1 MLQSIFVKN
10 FVLIDEVSLEFQK
23 GLSAFTGETG
33 AGKSL
38 LMDAIGVLKGD
49 RANAGMVKKGC
60 DKAIIEG
67 AFLIEHEALI
77 KQLEADGFDMEEGL
91 LIITREITKEG
102 KSTTR
107 VNHRVSS
114 VSYVK
119 EIISRIVD
127 IHSQHDTQY
136 LLNARYH
143 LSLLDNFV
151 KEDALREEVYHTYHA
166 YKKIKDELEAALS
179 SDYNEDDLEYLTF
192 QLNEI
197 DQAELREEELDEL
210 ETQLKRMQSFEKIS
224 EGVQIA
230 IDKLEQEVHPGLY
243 QAFKPLSTL
252 PDDRLTKMSETLSD
266 HYYQME
272 DMISELH
279 DFMDQMEYDEEM
291 FNTIQDRI
299 FLIRKIYRKYGGD
312 YSSVMKKREELD
324 RKIDSILHRQDFIAK
339 QETYLKKA
347 EDTFLKAAHKLH
359 DIRQLKANELSD
371 LVVQQLKDLQLEHA
385 RFKIQFETMEGNAH
399 GIDKVEF
406 MISMNAGEALKP
418 LSQTASGGELSRL
431 MLGLKTVF
439 TSLMGMET
447 VIFDEI
453 DTGVS
458 GKVAFAIGR
467 KMKQLSETAQVFCV
481 THLAPVAACAN
492 THYMV
497 EKHQDE
503 ETTHTNIVYLNEQE
517 RIMELANIASGSQSE
532 HAISSAKELYETA
545 QGHRE

>member
-151 KEDALREEVYHTYHA
+151 KEDALREEVY
-166 YKKIKDELEAALS
+166 
-179 SDYNEDDLEYLTF
+179 
-192 QLNEI
+192 
-197 DQAELREEELDEL
+197 
-210 ETQLKRMQSFEKIS
+210 IS
-224 EGVQIA
+224 C
-230 IDKLEQEVHPGLY
+230 L
-243 QAFKPLSTL
+243 
-252 PDDRLTKMSETLSD
+252 
-266 HYYQME
+266 
-272 DMISELH
+272 
-279 DFMDQMEYDEEM
+279 
-291 FNTIQDRI
+291 
-299 FLIRKIYRKYGGD
+299 
-312 YSSVMKKREELD
+312 
-324 RKIDSILHRQDFIAK
+324 
-339 QETYLKKA
+339 
-347 EDTFLKAAHKLH
+347 
-359 DIRQLKANELSD
+359 
-371 LVVQQLKDLQLEHA
+371 
-385 RFKIQFETMEGNAH
+385 
-399 GIDKVEF
+399 
-406 MISMNAGEALKP
+406 
-418 LSQTASGGELSRL
+418 
-431 MLGLKTVF
+431 
-439 TSLMGMET
+439 
-447 VIFDEI
+447 
-453 DTGVS
+453 
-458 GKVAFAIGR
+458 
-467 KMKQLSETAQVFCV
+467 
-481 THLAPVAACAN
+481 
-492 THYMV
+492 
-497 EKHQDE
+497 
-503 ETTHTNIVYLNEQE
+503 
-517 RIMELANIASGSQSE
+517 
-532 HAISSAKELYETA
+532 
-545 QGHRE
+545 